1 MRLAKGAPRCL
12 AVLAVAVALA
22 LTGCS
27 TGTEGSSGGSG
38 VTGANLF
45 RPGEGKISTNELR
58 DHVHGSLKG
67 KTLAYVPWGMGFPL
81 TDQWGFVLKKRA
93 EENGMNFVLRD
104 PNFDSEREAQIVTAL
119 INQKPDVMVLHNPDV
134 EVLAGQIEQAQKKGI
149 YVIQINMV
157 SNYKSDAYIGA
168 DWPSVGHMVADRIVK
183 DCGPGTSGKVQ
194 IVEGPKTSAASLD
207 QLAGAMEVF
216 QKNPQIKIVSD
227 QSGGNWEAN
236 KAAELTRTVL
246 RAHPDLCAVYG
257 FWDVMVQGSA
267 QVVREQGMAD
277 KVKIYSE
284 GDQSPVACQLFKDG
298 LMQYD
303 VAYSDSLQAQQMFD
317 TASLLLQSGLKP
329 GTVHIAH
336 YSPVEEWTKG
346 NVVDGDCYVTGK
358 SLPR

>member
-1 MRLAKGAPRCL
+1 
-12 AVLAVAVALA
+12 
-22 LTGCS
+22 
-27 TGTEGSSGGSG
+27 
-38 VTGANLF
+38 
-45 RPGEGKISTNELR
+45 
-58 DHVHGSLKG
+58 
-67 KTLAYVPWGMGFPL
+67 
-81 TDQWGFVLKKRA
+81 
-93 EENGMNFVLRD
+93 
-104 PNFDSEREAQIVTAL
+104 
-119 INQKPDVMVLHNPDV
+119 
-134 EVLAGQIEQAQKKGI
+134 
-149 YVIQINMV
+149 
-157 SNYKSDAYIGA
+157 
-168 DWPSVGHMVADRIVK
+168 MVADRIVK